1 MENAGLS
8 ISPKDLCEILIHVDS
23 EDEVVS
29 TLEDAGYWDS
39 PNCWRD
45 LGDMENNFST
55 AGAQQSDPVAALV
68 ENS

>member
-29 TLEDAGYWDS
+29 TLEDAGFWDS
-39 PNCWRD
+39 QIVGAILATWRTTSRRRV
-45 LGDMENNFST
+45 LS
-55 AGAQQSDPVAALV
+55 SPIPLLHL
-68 ENS
+68 